1 MAYRNGDFSGA
12 LTGRVLGTDPLGR
25 PIMEN
30 AIYDPRTTRVVNGQ
44 VVRDP
49 FPNNRIPT
57 EMLDPVALKIQAL
70 IPAPDNGE
78 RLNNYGP
85 NVENHRYQSIPTIK
99 IDHNVGSATK
109 LSGYYSAQFTDQ
121 ITGPDGMPIPITARR
136 DQKIYGHTVRVNAD
150 KTLSSTLLFHGG
162 VGILKFHNPDSAPDA
177 VLEYDAASELGFT
190 GSAAP
195 TIGFPRITGL
205 NSASGGGYG
214 VSGGNMGPGNANKYY
229 NDKLTA
235 VANMTYVRDRH
246 MFKFGGE
253 WKQEVWKDLNQTYS
267 QGQLAFNARA
277 DRPSVHAGTEPR
289 RRQRRSAVCELP
301 SGHGQSGRG
310 HRRPRSRV
318 AQIGVELLRAGQLA
332 REPEADARRW
342 PAL

>member
-1 MAYRNGDFSGA
+1 M
-12 LTGRVLGTDPLGR
+12 GRSY
-25 PIMEN
+25 
-30 AIYDPRTTRVVNGQ
+30 AIRFEQSDPRGDARSG
-44 VVRDP
+44 RAEDSS
-49 FPNNRIPT
+49 
-57 EMLDPVALKIQAL
+57 L

-85 NVENHRYQSIPTIK
+85 NIENHRINLPTIK
-99 IDHNVGSATK
+99 IDHNIGSATK
-109 LSGYYSAQFTDQ
+109 LSATTRHSSRP

-136 DQKIYGHTVRVNAD
+136 DQKIYGHTVRINAD

-177 VLEYDAASELGFT
+177 VLEYNAASELGFT

-253 WKQEVWKDLNQTYS
+253 WKQEVWKDLNQIS
-267 QGQLAFNARA
+267 QGRSLSAR
-277 DRPSVHAGTEPR
+277 RKVSSLHAGAEPR
-289 RRQRRSAVCELP
+289 RRK
-301 SGHGQSGRG
+301 
-310 HRRPRSRV
+310 RRPAV
-318 AQIGVELLRAGQLA
+318 RASCSA
-332 REPEADARRW
+332 
-342 PAL
+342 